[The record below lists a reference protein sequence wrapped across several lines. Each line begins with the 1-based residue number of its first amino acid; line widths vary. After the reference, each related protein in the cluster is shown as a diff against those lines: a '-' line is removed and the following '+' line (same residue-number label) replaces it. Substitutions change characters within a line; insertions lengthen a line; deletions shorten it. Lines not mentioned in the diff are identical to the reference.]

1 MKQEKNVVPL
11 STDYAAFESR
21 GTRDIDASTSM
32 LVDDSLLNDEARQP
46 LSRKLAIVDI
56 FVNTVDPLKEPPLVT
71 ANIVLSI
78 LVIDYLVDKVSC
90 YVSNNGVAML
100 TFEALSETSEFARR
114 WVLFCKKFSIE
125 SKAPEWNF
133 AQKVDYLKDKVHPE
147 FY

>member
-1 MKQEKNVVPL
+1 M
-11 STDYAAFESR
+11 
-21 GTRDIDASTSM
+21 
-32 LVDDSLLNDEARQP
+32 
-46 LSRKLAIVDI
+46 
-56 FVNTVDPLKEPPLVT
+56 DPLKEPPLVT

-100 TFEALSETSEFARR
+100 TFETLSETSEFARR
-114 WVLFCKKFSIE
+114 WVLFCKKFSIQ
-125 SKAPEWNF
+125 SKAPAWNF